1 MNLKGGGM
9 DQKFVPKIAAGS
21 KKCKHGGGGVNIS
34 EKSANVFYGSL
45 FFDLFGLGYRSFIS
59 IGHKNQKP
67 EN

>member
-1 MNLKGGGM
+1 MGGGIKNSFKNLLQ
-9 DQKFVPKIAAGS
+9 DRS
-21 KKCKHGGGGVNIS
+21 EKCRHGGGGVNIS
-34 EKSANVFYGSL
+34 EKSADAFYGWP